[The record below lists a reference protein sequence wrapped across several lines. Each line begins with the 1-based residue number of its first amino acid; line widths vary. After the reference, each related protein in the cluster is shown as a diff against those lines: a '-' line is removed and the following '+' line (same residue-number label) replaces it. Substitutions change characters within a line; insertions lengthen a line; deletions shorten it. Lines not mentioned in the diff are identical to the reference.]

1 MSCLRRDCGKL
12 DFELYY
18 SYISQTRFFNT
29 FTFFQTLSVE
39 FAHVDSGKGAL
50 KDFMESK
57 GYTAVAEVTDPNW
70 LANDFIFAKKHN

>member
-1 MSCLRRDCGKL
+1 MIVVNLTSSCTIVIFLKQD
-12 DFELYY
+12 
-18 SYISQTRFFNT
+18 FFNI

-57 GYTAVAEVTDPNW
+57 GYTAVTEVTDPNW
-70 LANDFIFAKKHN
+70 LANDFIFAKKHY